1 MAETM
6 VKTPQ
11 RIQVPRDTA
20 DATQMPAAGLAATI
34 CRSAISRNTTECTSA
49 TTARL
54 RLVRMEN
61 PSMRGFTLREWRTS
75 GCDPD
80 HAAANPGCPKM
91 VLHGETV
98 CGKPGEP
105 SGRP

>member
-6 VKTPQ
+6 VKIPQ
-11 RIQVPRDTA
+11 RVHVPRDTE
-20 DATQMPAAGLAATI
+20 DAIQMPAAGLAANI
-34 CRSAISRNTTECTSA
+34 CRTAISRNTTECTSA

-61 PSMRGFTLREWRTS
+61 RSMRGFTLREWRGS

-80 HAAANPGCPKM
+80 HARPKPRCSGM
-91 VLHGETV
+91 VLHG
-98 CGKPGEP
+98 
-105 SGRP
+105 